1 MESESQYTWR
11 PPTFDISR
19 QPTPVHRGNLLPDP
33 QFPENFARSVKW
45 CPDGSLALA
54 HCENRSL
61 QYLDI
66 PQELLNSTSQQ
77 PGGPRP
83 PFWRFTCFL
92 PPDIAPFD
100 PPKTS
105 LFQQAAPI
113 LDFVWYPRATPRD
126 ASSFCFVASVR
137 ESPVRLLDAS
147 DGRLRASY
155 KIVDHRERQ
164 IGPHSLCFNFSAD
177 KLYCG
182 FENAIEVFD
191 LNYPGEGTRLATTPS
206 KKSRDGLKGI
216 ISALAFCPSY
226 DPSYRLY
233 AAGSLSH
240 SSGNSANI
248 ALFDE
253 DTGEK
258 PVGWVGDIK
267 ASVTQLAF
275 NPGKPHLLYASFRR
289 RNEMCS
295 WDLRG
300 NTVTP
305 LQTFRCDD
313 GSRLETNQRRYFDID
328 LGGKLMGVGDQSG
341 NITVFELDGFIER
354 SAEPIDDSEAGAEET
369 STSEVVPSLKYR
381 AHDDAIGSVK
391 FHPLQPLLL
400 SVSGSRHFGDVDNDS
415 DGDESSSSGSSALG
429 EASPGARRV
438 LIRRQRHRPQP
449 SFRDNLFRLW
459 DTRPS

>member
-1 MESESQYTWR
+1 MYSWT
-11 PPTFDISR
+11 PPTFDISK
-19 QPTPVHRGNLLPDP
+19 QPTLVHKGHLLPDQ

-66 PQELLNSTSQQ
+66 PQELSNSTS
-77 PGGPRP
+77 PESA
-83 PFWRFTCFL
+83 L
-92 PPDIAPFD
+92 APFD
-100 PPKTS
+100 PPKKS
-105 LFQQAAPI
+105 LFQQATPV
-113 LDFVWYPRATPRD
+113 LDFVWFPRATPRD
-126 ASSFCFVASVR
+126 VSSFCFVASVR
-137 ESPVRLLDAS
+137 ESPVRLLDGS

-164 IGPHSLCFNFSAD
+164 IGPHSLSFNFSAD

-182 FENAIEVFD
+182 FDDAIEVFD

-233 AAGSLSH
+233 AAGSLSP
-240 SSGNSANI
+240 SSRNSANI

-258 PVGWVGDIK
+258 PVGWVGNIK
-267 ASVTQLAF
+267 AGVTQLAF
-275 NPGKPHLLYASFRR
+275 NPAKPHLLYASFRR
-289 RNEMCS
+289 RDGICS

-305 LQTFRCDD
+305 LQTFRCGD
-313 GSRLETNQRRYFDID
+313 GSRPDTNQKMHFDID
-328 LGGKLMGVGDQSG
+328 LGGKLMSVGDQSG
-341 NITVFELDGFIER
+341 NINLFKLDGFIEPG
-354 SAEPIDDSEAGAEET
+354 AEPIDDTGDEQSEA
-369 STSEVVPSLKYR
+369 VPALQYH
-381 AHDDAIGSVK
+381 AHDDAVGSVT
-391 FHPLQPLLL
+391 FHPTQPRLL
-400 SVSGSRHFGDVDNDS
+400 SVSGSRHFDDVDIDS
-415 DGDESSSSGSSALG
+415 DGSRSGE
-429 EASPGARRV
+429 EAPRDGRGFVRRPSH
-438 LIRRQRHRPQP
+438 QWQP
-449 SFRDNLFRLW
+449 SCRDNSFKLW
-459 DTRPS
+459 HASEQALPLTNTLQRSVT